1 MAQKIGNL
9 YTGNSVDNSQN
20 KLNQY
25 HYRYFKD
32 LETFNFKYGLELI
45 DSNPYGGDEDP
56 IILGFDI
63 RINTITSPL
72 FNDMNSFFDYIGP
85 RIKEIDSRRAVYND
99 FIDHFS
105 LFFDKTDSNLL
116 KNFKSHY
123 LRSING
129 LDKLV
134 NTGDKQFTKF
144 GEDMLKIKMSED
156 VTMNGGYLS
165 MLYKTLSYSKINGKQ
180 IIPENLLRFDMDII
194 ISEIRNYNKVLKSI
208 TQTNLDDNANTTEDS
223 KNIVNIVSDNMSR
236 YVYHL
241 YDCQFVFD
249 ELSHDA
255 EVSNISKEIQN
266 DFEFGIMY
274 KFSTVEMEK
283 WKLDQFKY
291 LNNANKNP
299 SIFMDS
305 SPSSDNTPKTAE
317 PYMVIDEQAQ
327 NEEQLKKDSE
337 SDLSSIKNSTNKNGD
352 DLIKKPGDL
361 NGDGEIT
368 GKEKVKSALDKLKED
383 TAKRAAQTIQQRRN
397 ELINKVVEQIRG
409 SLGLRRINSPV
420 NVYYDNNSLL
430 GVIRNEIYDFANQG
444 FSGSLENINSL
455 INKKNAKK

>member
-25 HYRYFKD
+25 HYQYFKD
-32 LETFNFKYGLELI
+32 IDTFNFKYGLELI
-45 DSNPYGGDEDP
+45 NSNPNNGDEDP

-72 FNDMNSFFDYIGP
+72 FNDMKAFFDYIDG
-85 RIKEIDSRRAVYND
+85 RIKEVESRRSIYRD

-123 LRSING
+123 IKSING

-134 NTGDKQFTKF
+134 NTSDQQFSKF
-144 GEDMLKIKMSED
+144 GDDLLTIKMNED
-156 VTMNGGYLS
+156 VSMNGGYLS

-194 ISEIRNYNKVLKSI
+194 ISEIRNYNKVLKSV
-208 TQTNLDDNANTTEDS
+208 TQENGDS
-223 KNIVNIVSDNMSR
+223 KDALNIVSDNMSR

-249 ELSHDA
+249 QLSHDS
-255 EVSNISKEIQN
+255 EVSNVSKEIQD
-266 DFEFGIMY
+266 DFEFSIMY

-283 WKLDQFKY
+283 WKLDEFKY
-291 LNNANKNP
+291 VNNANKNP
-299 SIFMDS
+299 NIFMDS

-317 PYMVIDEQAQ
+317 PYMVIDEQAK
-327 NEEQLKKDSE
+327 NEEQAKKDSE

-383 TAKRAAQTIQQRRN
+383 TAKRAAQIIQQRRN

>member
-1 MAQKIGNL
+1 
-9 YTGNSVDNSQN
+9 
-20 KLNQY
+20 
-25 HYRYFKD
+25 
-32 LETFNFKYGLELI
+32 
-45 DSNPYGGDEDP
+45 
-56 IILGFDI
+56 
-63 RINTITSPL
+63 
-72 FNDMNSFFDYIGP
+72 
-85 RIKEIDSRRAVYND
+85 
-99 FIDHFS
+99 
-105 LFFDKTDSNLL
+105 
-116 KNFKSHY
+116 
-123 LRSING
+123 
-129 LDKLV
+129 
-134 NTGDKQFTKF
+134 
-144 GEDMLKIKMSED
+144 MSED

>member
-25 HYRYFKD
+25 HYQYFKD
-32 LETFNFKYGLELI
+32 IDTFNFKYGLELI
-45 DSNPYGGDEDP
+45 SSNPNNGDEDP

-72 FNDMNSFFDYIGP
+72 FNDMNPFFDYIKD
-85 RIKEIDSRRAVYND
+85 RIKEISSRKAVYND
-99 FIDHFS
+99 FIEHFS

-123 LRSING
+123 LRSVSG

-194 ISEIRNYNKVLKSI
+194 ISEIRNYNKVLKSV
-208 TQTNLDDNANTTEDS
+208 TQENGDS
-223 KNIVNIVSDNMSR
+223 KDVLNIVSDNMSR

-299 SIFMDS
+299 AIFMDS

-327 NEEQLKKDSE
+327 NEEQAKKDSE

-383 TAKRAAQTIQQRRN
+383 TAKRAAQIIQQRRN